1 MRRRALCDSMAYIVE
16 LAGGELRIVGEID
29 ALVPELATNL
39 IHPLKAS
46 NNQHLQVEFRGDSH
60 KELHVEVIVV
70 RYKGPGCGT
79 PRNHVHHGSL
89 NLHT

>member
-1 MRRRALCDSMAYIVE
+1 MRGVALCDSVAYIVE
-16 LAGGELRIVGEID
+16 LAGGELGIVGEVD

-39 IHPLKAS
+39 IHPLEAS
-46 NNQHLQVEFRGDSH
+46 DNQHLQVELGGDSH

-70 RYKGPGCGT
+70 CYKGPGCGT